1 MAHGWNKK
9 SFRLKEKH
17 DGWKSRPGHAIC
29 VIDRGAIRFDYPAG
43 WDVSVED
50 IQINVRDRPQPDDN
64 CVLSVSRMHIPTELA
79 DQLPVS
85 ELAQGATSTEEEGEL
100 LDTKVVAPGLRAD
113 GVELAYTETRYI
125 ERKEK
130 KEAFLRLAVARGSGV
145 YCLITFSFWAEDMA
159 KYDPVWKEALR
170 SLTLGVEV
178 KDPTAGPIRN

>member
-1 MAHGWNKK
+1 MPQRWNKK

-17 DGWKSRPGHAIC
+17 GWKSKPGQAIC

-43 WDVSVED
+43 WNVSVED
-50 IQINVRDRPQPDDN
+50 IQINVRDRPHPDDN

-85 ELAQGATSTEEEGEL
+85 ELAHGATSTDEEGEL
-100 LDTKVVAPGLRAD
+100 LETKMVAPGLRAD
-113 GVELAYTETRYI
+113 GVELAYTETRYM

-145 YCLITFSFWAEDMA
+145 YCLITFSFWAEDLA
-159 KYDPVWKEALR
+159 KFDPVWKEALR
-170 SLTLGVEV
+170 SLTLGLEV
-178 KDPTAGPIRN
+178 KDPMAGPARN

>member
-1 MAHGWNKK
+1 MPQRWNKK

-17 DGWKSRPGHAIC
+17 GWKSKPGHAIC
-29 VIDRGAIRFDYPAG
+29 VIDRGGIRFDYPVG
-43 WDVSVED
+43 WGVSVED

-100 LDTKVVAPGLRAD
+100 LETKVVAPGLRAD
-113 GVELAYTETRYI
+113 GVELAYTETRYM

-145 YCLITFSFWAEDMA
+145 YCLITFSFWAEDLV
-159 KYDPVWKEALR
+159 KFDPVWKEALR
-170 SLTLGVEV
+170 SLTLGQ
-178 KDPTAGPIRN
+178 